1 MTALSNDISE
11 TPAIERIA
19 RVLAGWKASSNADGT
34 SPSVGGD
41 VDRHWQSHVDVAV
54 AILKAIREPD
64 ADMTAVGD
72 GVGYRRMVEA
82 AIAARQHIDMPTDA
96 TVG

>member
-11 TPAIERIA
+11 TPTIERIA
-19 RVLAGWKASSNADGT
+19 RVLAGWQASSNADGT

-41 VDRHWQSHVDVAV
+41 VDRHWPDHVYTAV

-72 GVGYRRMVEA
+72 GAGYRRMIEA
-82 AIAARQHIDMPTDA
+82 AIGVGRHIDRPVDA
-96 TVG
+96 TAG